1 MPFDYKKEYKEFYLP
16 PAKPG
21 LIEIPAMRYLAMDG
35 QGDPNEPEGEYK
47 AAIGMLYAIAFTI
60 KMSYKGR
67 YKIDGYFPYVVPP
80 LEGLWRQSGGGEI
93 DYAHKESFVWKSMIR
108 LPDFV
113 TEEVFQWAIA
123 EATRKK
129 QQDFSKV
136 RFFTY
141 EEGLCVQCMHVGP
154 YDAEPATI
162 VAMTDYAEGMGYT
175 ADFSEKRLHHEIY
188 LSDPRKASAEKLR
201 TVIRHPIRRRDT

>member
-1 MPFDYKKEYKEFYLP
+1 M
-16 PAKPG
+16 
-21 LIEIPAMRYLAMDG
+21 
-35 QGDPNEPEGEYK
+35 
-47 AAIGMLYAIAFTI
+47 
-60 KMSYKGR
+60 
-67 YKIDGYFPYVVPP
+67 
-80 LEGLWRQSGGGEI
+80 
-93 DYAHKESFVWKSMIR
+93 WKSIIR
-108 LPDFV
+108 LPEFV
-113 TEEVFQWAIA
+113 TEEVFQWAIG

-136 RFFTY
+136 HFFTY

-162 VAMTDYAEGMGYT
+162 AAMTDYADCLGYA

-188 LSDPRKASAEKLR
+188 LSDPRKAAAEKLR